1 MSATHQNWFLRSW
14 KWFVPSLV
22 GSCVAVPVG
31 VVALVV
37 LLVFSVIKNLTPYK
51 VALREAS
58 TDQRLVRLIGE
69 PVHPGWWVTGSSEAF
84 GPSGSAS
91 LMFPVSGP
99 LGKANIFVEASKAAG
114 VWSYRVLS
122 AESENTDWRLNL
134 LPVGSKQVQ
143 R

>member
-1 MSATHQNWFLRSW
+1 M
-14 KWFVPSLV
+14 

-69 PVHPGWWVTGSSEAF
+69 PVHPGWWVTGSSEVS

-114 VWSYRVLS
+114 LWSYRVLS
-122 AESENTDWRLNL
+122 AESENADWRLNL
-134 LPVGSKQVQ
+134 LPVDSKQIDK
-143 R
+143 

>member
-1 MSATHQNWFLRSW
+1 M
-14 KWFVPSLV
+14 
-22 GSCVAVPVG
+22 AVPVG
-31 VVALVV
+31 LVALVV
-37 LLVFSVIKNLTPYK
+37 LLIFSAIKNLTPYK
-51 VALREAS
+51 VVLREAS

-69 PVHPGWWVTGSSEAF
+69 PVHPGWWVTGSSEAS

-99 LGKANIFVEASKAAG
+99 LGKANIFVEASKAAV

-134 LPVGSKQVQ
+134 LPVDSKQMDKLMLSGGGSTSSSLSGA
-143 R
+143 